1 MIDPADAVIQA
12 RALQEGA
19 ERVLADL
26 GIAALVAPY
35 GELIRIGSA
44 ACGLMAVQDIDL
56 GMLCPVLDG
65 DVVFAVAQRLFAH
78 PWVRRVQV
86 NDERAPYER
95 TGRPEHI
102 GIYCGVRYCEEGRRD
117 REWTIDLWYFPMD
130 APRPELPLRD
140 RLLAASDDERMTI
153 LLLKHALLADGRY
166 GRDVHGIDIY
176 RAVLDRGERS
186 LDDVIHAIVDEGS

>member
-1 MIDPADAVIQA
+1 MIDPANAVTQA

-44 ACGLMAVQDIDL
+44 ACGLMAARDIDL
-56 GMLCPVLDG
+56 GVLCPVLDG

-78 PWVRRVQV
+78 PWVRRAQV
-86 NDERAPYER
+86 NDERPPFQSMV
-95 TGRPEHI
+95 GPENE

-117 REWTIDLWYFPMD
+117 QEWKIDLWYFPMD
-130 APRPELPLRD
+130 APRPELPMRD

-153 LLLKHALLADGRY
+153 LLLKHALLTDGRY

-186 LDDVIHAIVDEGS
+186 LDDVIHAIVDEGT